1 MKLKTETGEM
11 LVLDEAQEFYISED
25 ATSDTSIEASEVDAL
40 LESGD
45 LEIVAEDTDDVT
57 EGAAEPKAK
66 NVTKKK
72 KVIPGSGE
80 VMEDDDEDEDKDDI
94 DEDADDADED
104 DEVEEDK
111 KVAKEEVELEV
122 DVQEDMDA
130 LFDGQELTEDF
141 KARTTLVFE
150 TAVKAKVKEN
160 LSAIEEKMEA
170 ELTEKTDAL
179 LEDVTA
185 KLDGYLDY
193 MVNEWVEENKLAVE
207 NGLKNEILEGFVGG
221 LQTLFAEN
229 YIEVPEDK
237 HNILDEQANEIAS
250 LKEELDAEMNKN
262 IEARKSLDEAT
273 AKEIFGTVSEDLTMT
288 QVEKLN
294 SLAEGVVFED
304 AESYTEKLET
314 LKETYFP
321 SEEKKEEVIAE
332 GNTEV
337 NTNDGEMSDSMKR
350 IVDSLS
356 STTTKSILG
365 A

>member
-1 MKLKTETGEM
+1 M
-11 LVLDEAQEFYISED
+11 
-25 ATSDTSIEASEVDAL
+25 
-40 LESGD
+40 
-45 LEIVAEDTDDVT
+45 VAEESDEVVEAT
-57 EGAAEPKAK
+57 APKATK
-66 NVTKKK
+66 LKKK
-72 KVIPGSGE
+72 KITAVGAE
-80 VMEDDDEDEDKDDI
+80 VEVFEDEDEDGDDK
-94 DEDADDADED
+94 DED

-122 DVQEDMDA
+122 DVKEDMDA

-150 TAVKAKVKEN
+150 TAVKAKVKAN
-160 LSAIEEKMEA
+160 LALIEDKMEA
-170 ELTEKTDAL
+170 ELATKTDAL

-193 MVNEWVEENKLAVE
+193 MVTEWVEDNKVAVQ

-229 YIEVPEDK
+229 YIEIPEDK
-237 HNILDEQANEIAS
+237 FNVVDEQAQEIAG

-262 IEARKSLDEAT
+262 IEARKALDEAT
-273 AKEIFGTVSEDLTMT
+273 AKEIFGKVSEELTMT

-304 AESYTEKLET
+304 TESYTEKLET

-321 SEEKKEEVIAE
+321 SEAKKEEVIAE
-332 GNTEV
+332 AVDAEV
-337 NTNDGEMSDSMKR
+337 SDSEEEMSASMQA
-350 IVDSLS
+350 IVNSLS
-356 STTTKSILG
+356 QSNKPSILG

>member
-1 MKLKTETGEM
+1 M
-11 LVLDEAQEFYISED
+11 
-25 ATSDTSIEASEVDAL
+25 
-40 LESGD
+40 
-45 LEIVAEDTDDVT
+45 VAEESDEVVEAT
-57 EGAAEPKAK
+57 APKATK
-66 NVTKKK
+66 LKKK
-72 KVIPGSGE
+72 KITAVGAE
-80 VMEDDDEDEDKDDI
+80 VEVFEDEDEDGDDK
-94 DEDADDADED
+94 DED

-122 DVQEDMDA
+122 DVKEDMDA

-150 TAVKAKVKEN
+150 TAVKAKVKAN
-160 LSAIEEKMEA
+160 LALIEDKMEA
-170 ELTEKTDAL
+170 ELATKTDAL

-193 MVNEWVEENKLAVE
+193 MVTEWVEDNKVAVQ

-229 YIEVPEDK
+229 YIEIPEDK
-237 HNILDEQANEIAS
+237 FNVVDEQAQEIAG

-262 IEARKSLDEAT
+262 IEARKALDEAT
-273 AKEIFGTVSEDLTMT
+273 AKEIFGKVSEELTMT

-304 AESYTEKLET
+304 TDSYTEKLET

-321 SEEKKEEVIAE
+321 SEAKKEEVIAE
-332 GNTEV
+332 AVDAEV
-337 NTNDGEMSDSMKR
+337 SDSEEEMSASMQA
-350 IVDSLS
+350 IVNSLS
-356 STTTKSILG
+356 QSNKPSILG

>member
-25 ATSDTSIEASEVDAL
+25 AKSDTSIDVSEVDAL

-45 LEIVAEDTDDVT
+45 LEIVAEESDEVV
-57 EGAAEPKAK
+57 EAAAPKATK
-66 NVTKKK
+66 LKKK
-72 KVIPGSGE
+72 KIKADGSGE
-80 VMEDDDEDEDKDDI
+80 VEVFEDEDEDGDD
-94 DEDADDADED
+94 EDED

-111 KVAKEEVELEV
+111 KVIAKEEVELEV
-122 DVQEDMDA
+122 DVKEDMNA

-141 KARTTLVFE
+141 KTRTTLVFE
-150 TAVKAKVKEN
+150 TAVKSNVKAN
-160 LSAIEEKMEA
+160 LALIEEKMEA
-170 ELTEKTDAL
+170 ELTAKTDAL

-193 MVNEWVEENKLAVE
+193 MVTEWVEENAVAVE
-207 NGLKNEILEGFVGG
+207 NGLKNEILEDFVGG

-229 YIEVPEDK
+229 YIEIPEDK
-237 HNILDEQANEIAS
+237 FNVVDEQAIEIAG

-262 IEARKSLDEAT
+262 VEARSALNDAT
-273 AKEIFGTVSEDLTMT
+273 AKDIFGTVSEDLTMT
-288 QVEKLN
+288 QVEKLT

-314 LKETYFP
+314 LKEAYFP
-321 SEEKKEEVIAE
+321 TEEKKEEVIAE
-332 GNTEV
+332 GKTEV
-337 NTNDGEMSDSMKR
+337 KDSEEMSESMKR
-350 IVDSLS
+350 IVSSLS
-356 STTTKSILG
+356 SSKEASILG

>member
-1 MKLKTETGEM
+1 MKYKTEAGEM
-11 LVLDEAQEFYISED
+11 LVLDEAGKYYISED
-25 ATSDTSIEASEVDAL
+25 ANSDTSIEVSEVDAL

-45 LEIVAEDTDDVT
+45 LEIVAEESDEVVETAT
-57 EGAAEPKAK
+57 APKATK
-66 NVTKKK
+66 LKKK
-72 KVIPGSGE
+72 KIKADGSGE
-80 VMEDDDEDEDKDDI
+80 VEVFEDEDEDDD
-94 DEDADDADED
+94 DEDED

-111 KVAKEEVELEV
+111 KVAKEEVEIEV
-122 DVQEDMDA
+122 DVKEDMDA

-160 LSAIEEKMEA
+160 LSKIEEKMEA
-170 ELTEKTDAL
+170 ELTAKTDAL

-193 MVNEWVEENKLAVE
+193 MVTEWTEDNKVAIE

-229 YIEVPEDK
+229 YIEIPEEK
-237 HNILDEQANEIAS
+237 FNVVDEQAQEIAG

-262 IEARKSLDEAT
+262 IEARKSLDEAN
-273 AKEIFGTVSEDLTMT
+273 AKEIFSTVSEDLTMT
-288 QVEKLN
+288 QVEKLS

-321 SEEKKEEVIAE
+321 SEAKKEEVIAE
-332 GNTEV
+332 GKTEV
-337 NTNDGEMSDSMKR
+337 KTDDEEMTASMR
-350 IVDSLS
+350 AIVDSLS
-356 STTTKSILG
+356 TPRNTSIFG